1 MAIPFMKDEAEG
13 TRLIAFWACVAIT
26 FGLALVSLFGV
37 WAEDG
42 EAITFW
48 IFVGK
53 VFWSIAVVGAE
64 FLVAMALQRAIIA
77 PTPIR
82 KVGGVGVFILLAIF
96 CVSNVERGV
105 HAMYPTIF
113 KSDTQQL
120 KDLATL
126 AGTQAT
132 DITTAASTAIGSIP
146 EQLATARMDLAKLEA
161 ELKLISASDGTETSI
176 KNAQRHLQG
185 LNYYD
190 GDIDGKWEE
199 LTKAAVQ
206 RRGSELRSDMELKRG
221 VIRGLEIGT
230 PVTTTATASDD
241 ASKTKIENDAKA
253 RKREAFGNQVT
264 LGAWTLE
271 GARSLGWIVFL
282 SVVTVAAV
290 STALRRQE
298 ELDEMEHQRKLAELR
313 ASMAPAA
320 PAPVAPPPEPAPAAI
335 PEPVVAPPEELV
347 LAQPEPA
354 PAPPPPEERSD
365 VSQRARDAA
374 KALAKMNRAD
384 KLENV
389 ILVNDNR
396 QRNADRAA
404 TKVAAQ

>member
-13 TRLIAFWACVAIT
+13 TRQIAFWACVAIT

-48 IFVGK
+48 IFIGK
-53 VFWSIAVVGAE
+53 VFWSLAVVGAE

-82 KVGGVGVFILLAIF
+82 KAGGVGVFILLAVF
-96 CVSNVERGV
+96 CVGNVERGI
-105 HAMYPTIF
+105 HALYPTVF
-113 KSDTQQL
+113 KTDTQQL

-132 DITTAASTAIGSIP
+132 DISTAASTAIGSIP
-146 EQLATARMDLAKLEA
+146 EQLTTARTDLAKLEA

-190 GDIDGKWEE
+190 GDIDGKWED

-206 RRGSELRSDMELKRG
+206 RRGSEIRSDMELKRN
-221 VIRGLEIGT
+221 VIRGLEAGT

-282 SVVTVAAV
+282 SVLTVAAV
-290 STALRRQE
+290 SNASRRE
-298 ELDEMEHQRKLAELR
+298 DEIADAEHQAKLAAIR
-313 ASMAPAA
+313 ASMAPAPA
-320 PAPVAPPPEPAPAAI
+320 PAPVVAAAPPEP
-335 PEPVVAPPEELV
+335 V
-347 LAQPEPA
+347 QEPA
-354 PAPPPPEERSD
+354 PIEPLVTPPPVEERSD
-365 VSQRARDAA
+365 ASQRARNAG
-374 KALAKMNRAD
+374 KANAHMNKAD
-384 KLENV
+384 QLESV

-396 QRNADRAA
+396 ARRASA
-404 TKVAAQ
+404 EIANVAAE

>member
-64 FLVAMALQRAIIA
+64 FLVAMALQRALIA
-77 PTPIR
+77 PTKAR
-82 KVGGVGVFILLAIF
+82 KAGGVIVFIMLAVF
-96 CVSNVERGV
+96 CVGNVERGV
-105 HAMYPTIF
+105 HAMYPTVF
-113 KSDTQQL
+113 KTDTQQL
-120 KDLATL
+120 RDLAAL

-132 DITTAASTAIGSIP
+132 DITAAASTAISSIP
-146 EQLATARMDLAKLEA
+146 DQMATARVDLAKLEA

-190 GDIDGKWEE
+190 GNIDGKWEE

-206 RRGSELRSDMELKRG
+206 RRGSEIRADLELKRN
-221 VIRGLEIGT
+221 IIKGLETGV
-230 PVTTTATASDD
+230 PVTATATASND
-241 ASKTKIENDAKA
+241 ASETKIENDAKA
-253 RKREAFGNQVT
+253 RKRETFGNQVL

-282 SVVTVAAV
+282 SLLTVGAV
-290 STALRRQE
+290 STTLRRQ
-298 ELDEMEHQRKLAELR
+298 DEIDDLEHQAKLAAIR
-313 ASMAPAA
+313 AGMASPDS
-320 PAPVAPPPEPAPAAI
+320 PAPVEVPPAATPEPAPISEPEPLVLDEPI
-335 PEPVVAPPEELV
+335 PEPEPIPVAITPGRPGG
-347 LAQPEPA
+347 LATQHI
-354 PAPPPPEERSD
+354 
-365 VSQRARDAA
+365 
-374 KALAKMNRAD
+374 NRASA
-384 KLENV
+384 LEDV
-389 ILVNDNR
+389 ILVEDNR
-396 QRNADRAA
+396 ERNAERDSKRL
-404 TKVAAQ
+404 VA

>member
-64 FLVAMALQRAIIA
+64 FLVAMALQRALIA
-77 PTPIR
+77 PTKAR
-82 KVGGVGVFILLAIF
+82 KAGGVIVFIMLAVF
-96 CVSNVERGV
+96 CVGNVERGV
-105 HAMYPTIF
+105 HAMYPTVF

-120 KDLATL
+120 RDLAEL

-132 DITTAASTAIGSIP
+132 DITAAASTAISSIP
-146 EQLATARMDLAKLEA
+146 DQMATARVDLAKLEA

-190 GDIDGKWEE
+190 GNIDGKWEE

-206 RRGSELRSDMELKRG
+206 RRGSEIRADLELKRN
-221 VIRGLEIGT
+221 IIKGLETGV
-230 PVTTTATASDD
+230 PVTATATASND
-241 ASKTKIENDAKA
+241 ASETKIENDAKA
-253 RKREAFGNQVT
+253 RKRETFGNQVL

-282 SVVTVAAV
+282 SLLTVGAV
-290 STALRRQE
+290 STTLRRQ
-298 ELDEMEHQRKLAELR
+298 DEIDDLEHQAKLAAIR
-313 ASMAPAA
+313 AGMAPDAA
-320 PAPVAPPPEPAPAAI
+320 PPPPAPPPEPPEMVLSEPLEAPPAAAAE
-335 PEPVVAPPEELV
+335 PEEAPPVELSP
-347 LAQPEPA
+347 AQRRGRA
-354 PAPPPPEERSD
+354 GGKAAAQYRAADKAKSERLILVGD
-365 VSQRARDAA
+365 WEARDADLHA
-374 KALAKMNRAD
+374 S
-384 KLENV
+384 
-389 ILVNDNR
+389 
-396 QRNADRAA
+396 
-404 TKVAAQ
+404 KVAAE

>member
-64 FLVAMALQRAIIA
+64 FLVAMALQRALIA
-77 PTPIR
+77 PTKAR
-82 KVGGVGVFILLAIF
+82 KAGGVIVFIMLAVF
-96 CVSNVERGV
+96 CVGNVERGV
-105 HAMYPTIF
+105 HAMYPTVF
-113 KSDTQQL
+113 KSDTQRL
-120 KDLATL
+120 RDLAAL

-132 DITTAASTAIGSIP
+132 DITAAASTAISSIP
-146 EQLATARMDLAKLEA
+146 QQLATARADLAKLEA

-190 GDIDGKWEE
+190 GNIDGKWEE

-206 RRGSELRSDMELKRG
+206 RRGSEISADLELKRN
-221 VIRGLEIGT
+221 IIKGLESGV
-230 PVTTTATASDD
+230 PVTTTATASND
-241 ASKTKIENDAKA
+241 ASETKIENDAKA
-253 RKREAFGNQVT
+253 RKRETFGNQVL

-282 SVVTVAAV
+282 SLLTVGAV
-290 STALRRQE
+290 STTLRRQ
-298 ELDEMEHQRKLAELR
+298 DEIDDLEHQAKLAAIR
-313 ASMAPAA
+313 AGMASSAP
-320 PAPVAPPPEPAPAAI
+320 PAPVEAPSAPAEEPAPI
-335 PEPVVAPPEELV
+335 PEPEPLV
-347 LAQPEPA
+347 LDEPA
-354 PAPPPPEERSD
+354 PAPVEEQSPSWRPGILAANHARAAKKAQAGKYVLVPSL
-365 VSQRARDAA
+365 VARDAEMQAA
-374 KALAKMNRAD
+374 KLAA
-384 KLENV
+384 E
-389 ILVNDNR
+389 
-396 QRNADRAA
+396 
-404 TKVAAQ
+404 